1 MQWSQYL
8 QDPDRSNSLE
18 LWTFQSKRIRGRKK
32 KTLEVIEFHLKSESV
47 TVLSKVRY
55 IRRGQI

>member
-18 LWTFQSKRIRGRKK
+18 LRTFQSKRIRGRKK

-55 IRRGQI
+55 IRRG